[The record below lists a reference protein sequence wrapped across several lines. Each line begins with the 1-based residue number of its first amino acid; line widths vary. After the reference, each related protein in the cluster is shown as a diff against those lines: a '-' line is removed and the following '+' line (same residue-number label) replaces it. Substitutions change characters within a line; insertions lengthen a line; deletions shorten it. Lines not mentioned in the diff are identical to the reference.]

1 MKKILLTCSII
12 SSVIVTISCSPKIA
26 KTTSTEAS
34 TSTTI
39 ASNYTAQE
47 LQEGK
52 ILMEANCAR
61 CHKLKAP
68 ENYTVESWNKILKRM
83 IPKSKAT
90 DEENA
95 KISAYI
101 LSLAKTS

>member
-1 MKKILLTCSII
+1 MKKYIIALSILAA
-12 SSVIVTISCSPKIA
+12 VITVVSCSPKLA
-26 KTTSTEAS
+26 KTTSSETP
-34 TSTTI
+34 TTPTT
-39 ASNYTAQE
+39 AFTAQE
-47 LQEGK
+47 LEHGK
-52 ILMEANCAR
+52 ILMEGNCAR

-68 ENYTVESWNKILKRM
+68 ENYTAESWTKILKRM

-101 LSLAKTS
+101 MSMAKTS

>member
-1 MKKILLTCSII
+1 MKKNIIALSILAA
-12 SSVIVTISCSPKIA
+12 VITVVSCSPKIA
-26 KTTSTEAS
+26 KTTSTDTPATAT
-34 TSTTI
+34 TSKF
-39 ASNYTAQE
+39 TAQE
-47 LQEGK
+47 LEDGK
-52 ILMEANCAR
+52 ILMEGNCAR

-68 ENYTVESWNKILKRM
+68 ENYTAESWTKILKRM

-101 LSLAKTS
+101 MSMAKTS